1 MNKKP
6 YSILVLC
13 TGNSARSVMAE
24 ALFEHSGHWFTAY
37 SAGSK
42 PVGKVNPFALQQ
54 IKLANISGEFSS
66 KSWDVF
72 HNDDAPEIDFVI
84 TVCDNA
90 AAESCPDFHGAAL
103 KVHWSFPDPAAQ
115 KGTNEEIAESFNTV
129 FNALKQRVETLANMP
144 LDTIS
149 KQDIAAELT
158 KLAP

>member
-24 ALFEHSGHWFTAY
+24 ALFEHTGRWFTAY

-54 IKLANISGEFSS
+54 IKLANIIGEFSS

-72 HNDDAPEIDFVI
+72 HNENAPEIDFVI

-90 AAESCPDFHGAAL
+90 AAESCPSFQGSAIN
-103 KVHWSFPDPAAQ
+103 VHWSFPDPAAQ
-115 KGTNEEIAESFNTV
+115 QGTDEEIAQSFNTV
-129 FNALKQRVETLANMP
+129 FNALQQRIKTFANMP
-144 LDTIS
+144 LDRMN
-149 KQDIAAELT
+149 KLDIATEL
-158 KLAP
+158 KALAP